1 MNVYNFEKIQQG
13 IINEIEKKKEDYI
26 DISHKIHEHPETGN
40 EEVYASRLLINTLE
54 KEGFTVEKSLAGH
67 TTSFIARKKS
77 NKRSGPV
84 IGFLAEY
91 DALPKLGHACG
102 HNIIGTAST
111 ASAITLSKFID
122 EVGGEILVLGTPA
135 EEGGENG
142 SAKAS
147 FVKQGLLK
155 GIDVCLMV
163 HPGNENSVTPESLA
177 NNPIQFEFI
186 GKSSHAASAPEN
198 GINALDGVIQLFN
211 GINALRQHVTDD
223 VRIHGVITDGGSA
236 PNIVPDYAKAKFFI
250 RAATKE
256 NCDLVTE
263 KVKNIAKG
271 AALST
276 GSKVNISFFQNEI
289 DNFIINKKFDE
300 VFVENLKLLGINID
314 KIPKKGIGSTDA
326 GNVSQVIPTIQ
337 PIIKIGDKNLCGHT
351 PEFCEAAKSKKGD
364 DALIIASKALALT
377 GFTLLTNED
386 KLFEIKEEFNRDR
399 VKNRNL

>member
-1 MNVYNFEKIQQG
+1 MDIENVKNLERKI
-13 IINEIEKKKEDYI
+13 IDEIEERKGEYI
-26 DISHKIHEHPETGN
+26 NISHSIHEHPEIGN
-40 EEVYASRLLINTLE
+40 EEFYASKLLIGTLE
-54 KEGFTVEKSLAGH
+54 KEGFIVEKALAGH
-67 TTSFIARKKS
+67 ATSFIARRKS
-77 NKRSGPV
+77 SGKSGPA

-111 ASAITLSKFID
+111 AAAITLSKFID
-122 EVGGEILVLGTPA
+122 EVGGELLVLGTPA

-147 FVKQGLLK
+147 FVKKNLLQ
-155 GIDVCLMV
+155 GIDACLMV
-163 HPGNENSVTPESLA
+163 HPGNENSVTPDSLA

-186 GKSSHAASAPEN
+186 GKASHAASAPEN

-223 VRIHGVITDGGSA
+223 VRIHGIITDGGSA
-236 PNIVPDYAKAKFFI
+236 PNIVPDYARAKFFI

-263 KVKNIAKG
+263 KIRNIAKG

-276 GSKVNISFFQNEI
+276 GSEVKIKFFQNEVE
-289 DNFIINKKFDE
+289 NFIINKKFDE
-300 VFVENLKLLGINID
+300 VFEEKLKSLGINI
-314 KIPKKGIGSTDA
+314 KSISNKGIGSTDA
-326 GNVSQVIPTIQ
+326 GNVSQVVPSIQ
-337 PIIKIGDKNLCGHT
+337 PIIKIGNERLSAHT

-364 DALIIASKALALT
+364 EALIIASKALAITAL
-377 GFTLLTNED
+377 TLLTDKD
-386 KLFEIKEEFNRDR
+386 KLFEIKEEFN
-399 VKNRNL
+399 KHKLK